1 VEREPVQAVPA
12 GQTAAGINY
21 IVKKRHVPPYPP

>member
-1 VEREPVQAVPA
+1 VKREPAQAIPA
-12 GQTAAGINY
+12 SESAAGINY

>member
-1 VEREPVQAVPA
+1 VKREPAQAIPA
-12 GQTAAGINY
+12 GHSAAGINY